1 VRRADCGFDSAIDSR
16 GVNSERRISSVAR
29 AGGSLADNGRMVVTL
44 QPLHRI
50 EAGVLSVAY
59 HEAGPA
65 RGSAVLLMHG
75 FPYDIHAYA
84 AVVPLL
90 AAQGCR
96 VIVPWLRGFGGT
108 RFLSEATLRSGEQAA
123 LGADLLALLDA
134 LALPRAVLAGYDWG
148 GRAACVV
155 AALWPERCAGLLT
168 FNSYNI
174 QHIASAMRPLPPEAE
189 RRLWYQYYFHGE
201 RGRAGL
207 AGDRRA
213 LCRLLWRTWS
223 PSWRFDDATFELSAA
238 AFDNPD
244 FVDVVIHSYRHR
256 FGLVAGDPAYA
267 DIERRL
273 AAQPPIAV
281 PTISFDGSDDG
292 VREPAPAAQDARHFT
307 GPRSHRLSHGVG
319 HNMPQEAPREFAGA
333 VLELVRGA
341 GSDAG
346 NGR

>member
-1 VRRADCGFDSAIDSR
+1 MSA
-16 GVNSERRISSVAR
+16 NPLE
-29 AGGSLADNGRMVVTL
+29 
-44 QPLHRI
+44 PLHHVSAGALRI
-50 EAGVLSVAY
+50 AY
-59 HEAGPA
+59 HEAGP
-65 RGSAVLLMHG
+65 RNGVPVLLMHG

-84 AVVPLL
+84 EVVPLL
-90 AAQGCR
+90 AGQGCR
-96 VIVPWLRGFGGT
+96 AIVPYLRGFGAT
-108 RFLSEATLRSGEQAA
+108 RFLDAATPRSGEQAA

-168 FNSYNI
+168 YNSYNI
-174 QHIASAMRPLPPEAE
+174 QHIANALRPLSPESE
-189 RRLWYQYYFHGE
+189 QRLWYQYYFHSE

-207 AGDRRA
+207 AADRRA

-223 PSWRFDDATFELSAA
+223 PRWRFDDTTFERSAA

-273 AAQPPIAV
+273 AEQPSIGV
-281 PTISFDGSDDG
+281 PTISIDGTDDG
-292 VREPAPAAQDARHFT
+292 VRAPADAAHDAQRFS
-307 GPRSHRLSHGVG
+307 GPRSHRLAQGIG
-319 HNMPQEAPREFAGA
+319 HNMPQESPRAFADA

-341 GSDAG
+341 
-346 NGR
+346 